1 MTNRRLFIK
10 QAAALSLFSSALENL
25 AANTLPKI
33 SIDDTRISLKEPGPM
48 IPPVPAILLSVNG
61 LEKNP
66 AEITVVWTFVI
77 NGKPPQIGISVE
89 DAHAALPLIKE
100 HKEFV
105 LNVPTVSMV
114 EAFDK
119 IDMNSSKL
127 GDKFKLSGLTQ
138 EKAQTVNAP
147 TIKESPIQV
156 ECKIIHELRVPP
168 IRTVFIAEVKA
179 TTVLPNVC
187 DSAGKLIV
195 DNTNFFGMT
204 AGSGEFYTMGKKVG
218 HIGKSVGR
226 SDIKY

>member
-10 QAAALSLFSSALENL
+10 QAAALAILPSAFESLAGNSVSR
-25 AANTLPKI
+25 TKI
-33 SIDDTRISLKEPGPM
+33 GDARISLKEPGPM
-48 IPPVPAILLSVNG
+48 IPPVPAILLTVNG
-61 LEKNP
+61 LGDNLP
-66 AEITVVWTFVI
+66 EITVVWTFVI

-89 DAHAALPLIKE
+89 DTHAALALIKE

-105 LNVPTVSMV
+105 LNVPTIDMV

-138 EKAQTVNAP
+138 GKAQTVNAP
-147 TIKESPIQV
+147 SIEESPIQV

-168 IRTVFIAEVKA
+168 VRTVFIAEVKA

-187 DSAGKLIV
+187 DSTGKLMV
-195 DNTNFFGMT
+195 DNVNFFGMT
-204 AGSGEFYTMGKKVG
+204 AGSGEFYTMGKKIG

-226 SDIKY
+226 NDIKY